1 MATIEAKLAER
12 GQQLHPIP
20 LDNVKDVSDHRG
32 PQGKGKRF
40 WTKRSAQ
47 TYGFSKGEPLARSGG
62 NIVEYISSTSQ

>member
-20 LDNVKDVSDHRG
+20 LDNVKDVSD
-32 PQGKGKRF
+32 PQGKGKSF

-47 TYGFSKGEPLARSGG
+47 AYGFPKREPLARSGG
-62 NIVEYISSTSQ
+62 NIVEYIPSTSQ